1 MLRKYISKGSD
12 ISKYSA
18 EDLDKIVSKLSDL
31 ERKKLNY
38 YGSILLMGVQNDKK
52 IEKEHKKKSIS

>member
-31 ERKKLNY
+31 EIKKDK
-38 YGSILLMGVQNDKK
+38 LLYTIHENIRRV
-52 IEKEHKKKSIS
+52 